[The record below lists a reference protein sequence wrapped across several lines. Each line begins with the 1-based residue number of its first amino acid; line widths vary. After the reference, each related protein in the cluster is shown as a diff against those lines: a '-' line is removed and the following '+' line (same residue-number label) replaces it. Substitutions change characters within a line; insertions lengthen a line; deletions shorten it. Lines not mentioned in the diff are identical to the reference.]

1 MQKNELIYFDEFGQ
15 ASVVMHF
22 ASNHLDE
29 FFGLQAITEIIE
41 KNARFFIIIIK
52 WEIYRNIYE
61 KCWKVQVNQI
71 ISIWIVC
78 NFKHKVHEY
87 SRRKKDWYIY
97 GWK

>member
-52 WEIYRNIYE
+52 
-61 KCWKVQVNQI
+61 
-71 ISIWIVC
+71 
-78 NFKHKVHEY
+78 
-87 SRRKKDWYIY
+87 
-97 GWK
+97 